1 MTEQVAAELKH
12 IPEWPGEHQDKLRY
26 MYNAVR
32 RASLGKKR
40 RVKLSA
46 NEVLQ
51 DCILKLRGIDP
62 TAQFHYD
69 KAFFEGK

>member
-12 IPEWPGEHQDKLRY
+12 IPEWPGECQNELRY

-40 RVKLSA
+40 AVKLSA
-46 NEVLQ
+46 NEVLK
-51 DCILKLRGIDP
+51 DCIVRLQKSYP

-69 KAFFEGK
+69 AAFFDGK